1 MDRIDGNLTGDK
13 QNVKIKSEKNIILIK
28 VGTRNEANYINKT
41 NKKCFINDT
50 CQIFVFASTRFW
62 IVLYTLLV
70 YLNILNSCFFCL
82 L

>member
-50 CQIFVFASTRFW
+50 CQTFVFASTTFW
-62 IVLYTLLV
+62 IVLHLTCLSK
-70 YLNILNSCFFCL
+70 YLTPIFCL